1 MLSWRLR
8 AASTIPFIRCSQF
21 TLVHSKNYSKLK
33 ISCFE
38 MFWVELFQHCS
49 HWSPRPS
56 CAACQQAETTFPSSQ
71 WWSDQR
77 ESLMLAD
84 GKSRQFQAPCRTD
97 TTCLKLIWNVLS
109 VVNFRKVWLKCHAK
123 SESSRGSWR
132 ELKSKLGMASWTT
145 SRSNQRSK
153 AGSGGQGGQVISARD
168 MTCQIWHVTECITDW
183 SSQSASVCGF
193 SVLRSDMFHQGSQRS
208 GQFDPD
214 CLSW

>member
-1 MLSWRLR
+1 MFWDVLSGVV
-8 AASTIPFIRCSQF
+8 S
-21 TLVHSKNYSKLK
+21 TLVSV
-33 ISCFE
+33 
-38 MFWVELFQHCS
+38 WWACS

-109 VVNFRKVWLKCHAK
+109 VVNFRKVWLRCHAK

-168 MTCQIWHVTECITDW
+168 MTCQIWHVTECITKCIRL
-183 SSQSASVCGF
+183 SFFSASIGHVPSRF
-193 SVLRSDMFHQGSQRS
+193 SEKWTVRSR
-208 GQFDPD
+208 
-214 CLSW
+214 LS